1 MAEIVVDESR
11 HRLVLV
17 TYPGTYSD
25 DEFMQD
31 LGRLERILAR
41 RVRIVTVFDAT
52 RMERPTAAR
61 RKQQAEWLS
70 RWEPSLMQFTMLAV
84 FVVPTPLVRGAL
96 TAVFWWSPPKFPHVL
111 VATLDEAMRLAE
123 KALAGESA

>member
-1 MAEIVVDESR
+1 
-11 HRLVLV
+11 
-17 TYPGTYSD
+17 
-25 DEFMQD
+25 
-31 LGRLERILAR
+31 
-41 RVRIVTVFDAT
+41 
-52 RMERPTAAR
+52 
-61 RKQQAEWLS
+61 
-70 RWEPSLMQFTMLAV
+70 MQFTMLAV

>member
-25 DEFMQD
+25 DEFMQY

-70 RWEPSLMQFTMLAV
+70 RWEPSLMQFTLLAV